1 MNILIV
7 YAHPAPDSFD
17 CRMKDK
23 AIEVLVGDGHQVQL
37 SDLYAMGFKAESDA
51 GDFTDPIEPA
61 VCNFQSEQIHAA
73 KNHTFSPDILQEQQK
88 ILWSECIIFQFPMW
102 WYSAPAILKGWFDR
116 VLTYGFAYGQG
127 HSLVGRRAILVV
139 TTGGAPRPF
148 TPEKRLVINN
158 MLDHIQRSILYF
170 CGLDILPPYAIY
182 GAANAAS
189 EQHDQ
194 YLLQYTQLL
203 RALDQIPPIDYHRSG
218 W

>member
-23 AIEVLVGDGHQVQL
+23 AVEVLTADDHLVQV
-37 SDLYAMGFKAESDA
+37 SDLYAMKFKAESDCA
-51 GDFTDPIEPA
+51 DFTDPVNAA
-61 VCNFQSEQIHAA
+61 VCNFQTEQINAA
-73 KNHTFSPDILQEQQK
+73 QRGTFSPDILQEQQK

-102 WYSAPAILKGWFDR
+102 WYSVPAILKGWFDR

-127 HSLVGRRAILVV
+127 RSLVGRRAILVL
-139 TTGGAPRPF
+139 TTGGVPRPF

-158 MLDHIQRSILYF
+158 MLDHVQRSILYF

-182 GAANAAS
+182 GAANAAP
-189 EQHDQ
+189 EQRDQ
-194 YLLQYTQLL
+194 ALLQYTQLL
-203 RALDQIPPIDYHRSG
+203 RALEQIPPIDYNRTG